1 MVSSGDQFVLA
12 LTPEW
17 EVLYLNVRLFL
28 IPSRKKNLELVKK
41 KKKRERKDDIN
52 IPAIINAMVEPEP
65 DLNFDLI
72 VV

>member
-17 EVLYLNVRLFL
+17 EVLYLNVRVFL

>member
-17 EVLYLNVRLFL
+17 EVLYLNVRVFL

-41 KKKRERKDDIN
+41 KKKREKSDIN
-52 IPAIINAMVEPEP
+52 IPAIINAVVEPEP

>member
-41 KKKRERKDDIN
+41 KKKREKSDIN
-52 IPAIINAMVEPEP
+52 IPAIINAVVEPEP

>member
-17 EVLYLNVRLFL
+17 EVLYLNVRVFL

-65 DLNFDLI
+65 DLNFDPI